1 VRGLSENIRV
11 ISILDRYLE
20 HSRIYYFYNGGYPE
34 VYAGSSDCM
43 ERNFAKRTEIIYPIE
58 DDELKSRIINE
69 ILFTYLNDNVK
80 ARIMQTDGSY
90 IRRKP
95 EENEKLV
102 RSQSALIAIARKSG
116 AKSRPY
122 EELIKNGNK
131 KLSGSRDGKE
141 ITMME
146 AEVFDKA
153 MPIVDEI
160 SRACDND
167 PSHNVQVTTL
177 ALTLFDALKPLHKFG
192 AKKRQLL
199 EIAGRL
205 HDIGWSK
212 TVLKQHHKLSGK
224 MILELDIPGF
234 SNNDKLICS
243 LVARYHTKALPNA
256 SKHQKFAS
264 LSAKNRDVIEWL
276 SAILRVADALD
287 SSHTHVVKRLKLKIS
302 NSSLIVHLKTN
313 GDCWDEIRSVHRK
326 QDLLVKKTGR
336 NIVYQ
341 C

>member
-1 VRGLSENIRV
+1 
-11 ISILDRYLE
+11 
-20 HSRIYYFYNGGYPE
+20 
-34 VYAGSSDCM
+34 
-43 ERNFAKRTEIIYPIE
+43 
-58 DDELKSRIINE
+58 
-69 ILFTYLNDNVK
+69 
-80 ARIMQTDGSY
+80 
-90 IRRKP
+90 
-95 EENEKLV
+95 
-102 RSQSALIAIARKSG
+102 
-116 AKSRPY
+116 
-122 EELIKNGNK
+122 
-131 KLSGSRDGKE
+131 
-141 ITMME
+141 
-146 AEVFDKA
+146 

-224 MILELDIPGF
+224 MILALDIPGF

-256 SKHQKFAS
+256 SKHQKFAA

-302 NSSLIVHLKTN
+302 NGSLIVHLKTN

-326 QDLLVKKTGR
+326 QDLLVKKIGR

>member
-1 VRGLSENIRV
+1 
-11 ISILDRYLE
+11 
-20 HSRIYYFYNGGYPE
+20 
-34 VYAGSSDCM
+34 
-43 ERNFAKRTEIIYPIE
+43 
-58 DDELKSRIINE
+58 
-69 ILFTYLNDNVK
+69 
-80 ARIMQTDGSY
+80 MQTDGSY

-95 EENEKLV
+95 QENEKLI

-122 EELIKNGNK
+122 EELIKNGSK
-131 KLSGSRDGKE
+131 KLSRSRDGKE

-256 SKHQKFAS
+256 SKHHKFAS

-287 SSHTHVVKRLKLKIS
+287 SSHTHVVKRIKLKIS

-326 QDLLVKKTGR
+326 QDLLVKKIGR
-336 NIVYQ
+336 NIEYQ